1 MTCHCTMTF
10 LGMLTCH
17 GTRTC
22 LDTIACRDTMTF
34 HDTMASYDSM
44 SCAGTMTCHGTLA
57 CPHTTVARAPS
68 DPRISLDPLCVFLS
82 LAFCS
87 CHSTSCGKGWRPLGN
102 SSRVKVD
109 MGMVARM
116 TGATVVREE
125 RARYFLP
132 SLPQAPVSIGSS
144 SAPSASES
152 DGSSLRAASI
162 F

>member
-1 MTCHCTMTF
+1 MDS
-10 LGMLTCH
+10 LGGSSERTGLEHTAH
-17 GTRTC
+17 TRTKLYIIGRC
-22 LDTIACRDTMTF
+22 AAHVVGVGPVHRNGCY
-34 HDTMASYDSM
+34 ASDKRMVGRCVDDCS
-44 SCAGTMTCHGTLA
+44 SFIQNG
-57 CPHTTVARAPS
+57 
-68 DPRISLDPLCVFLS
+68 VFLS
-82 LAFCS
+82 VAFCS

-109 MGMVARM
+109 MGMVARI

-132 SLPQAPVSIGSS
+132 SLPQAPGPIGSS
-144 SAPSASES
+144 SASSASES